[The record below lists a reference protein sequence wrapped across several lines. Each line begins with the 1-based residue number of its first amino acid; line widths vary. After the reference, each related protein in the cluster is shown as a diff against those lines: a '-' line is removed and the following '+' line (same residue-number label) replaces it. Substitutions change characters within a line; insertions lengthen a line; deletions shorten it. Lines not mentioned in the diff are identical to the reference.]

1 MKTTEKP
8 TLQIFHIDGVK
19 HINPQD
25 AFDCIKN
32 HEAVLIDVREYE
44 EVEIDSIPLDNVL
57 NHPMSTIMDRLSF
70 ISKDQN
76 IILMCPGGVRSTKVA
91 NLLNIQG
98 YPNVANLDGGFK
110 LWKSLRL
117 PFESI
122 LPSGNSCSGGCSSCS
137 PDEKSSC
144 C

>member
-8 TLQIFHIDGVK
+8 TFQEFHIDGVK

-25 AFDCIKN
+25 AFDCLKKN
-32 HEAVLIDVREYE
+32 EAVLIDVRENDE
-44 EVEIDSIPLDNVL
+44 IEIDSIPLDNVL
-57 NHPMSTIMDRLSF
+57 NHPMSTIMDRLSL
-70 ISKDQN
+70 ISKEQN

-110 LWKSLRL
+110 LWKSLGL

-122 LPSGNSCSGGCSSCS
+122 IPSGNGCSGGCSSCS
-137 PDEKSSC
+137 PDAKSSC